1 MRYKLQTFLAVT
13 LVAPILIAWA
23 YLACFPRKPS
33 LPKQVVE
40 KLEKRFDGM
49 QNPIGESDV
58 LKALKLDLYP
68 EYLQDNFEFMMGGGG
83 CDHKIY
89 TLSPEGHR
97 LEFRDFMGNFPECLL
112 HLPGAAAP
120 KTIGISETVSEMPGF
135 HEFLNPDL

>member
-13 LVAPILIAWA
+13 LVAPILIAWT

-97 LEFRDFMGNFPECLL
+97 LGVSRFYGEF
-112 HLPGAAAP
+112 PGVFTSSSGRSCP
-120 KTIGISETVSEMPGF
+120 QNNW
-135 HEFLNPDL
+135 HQ